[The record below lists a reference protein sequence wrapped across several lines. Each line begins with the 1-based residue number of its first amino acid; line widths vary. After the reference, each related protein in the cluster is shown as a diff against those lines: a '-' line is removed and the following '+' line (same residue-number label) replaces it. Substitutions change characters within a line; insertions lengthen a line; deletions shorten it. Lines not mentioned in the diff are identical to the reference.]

1 MVCSAE
7 TEQALTPIQPMT
19 KDDMLAASQA
29 QMIYIIMMIIE
40 SGLRKEEWVREL
52 LVLSGVSFLLET
64 TTHELTCVQSICQ
77 RMWILA
83 TSDETSAMLPSNNSS
98 MSWED
103 WIYQESKKRYAQM
116 LLRLSCMKS

>member
-1 MVCSAE
+1 
-7 TEQALTPIQPMT
+7 MT

-52 LVLSGVSFLLET
+52 LVLSGVSFLLEINIYV
-64 TTHELTCVQSICQ
+64 LNCVQSVCQ
-77 RMWILA
+77 RMWILVA
-83 TSDETSAMLPSNNSS
+83 SDETSAMFPSNDH

-103 WIYQESKKRYAQM
+103 WIYQESRKRYRQICSTDFVRDKLMAGAENSSSGWSS
-116 LLRLSCMKS
+116 L

>member
-1 MVCSAE
+1 
-7 TEQALTPIQPMT
+7 MT

-40 SGLRKEEWVREL
+40 SGLRREEWVREL
-52 LVLSGVSFLLET
+52 LMLSGVSFLLRANL
-64 TTHELTCVQSICQ
+64 HQLNCVQSVCQ

-83 TSDETSAMLPSNNSS
+83 TSDETSAMFPSNDN

-103 WIYQESKKRYAQM
+103 WIYQESKKRYRHSCLTRFLCDM
-116 LLRLSCMKS
+116 LISVSGNSSFGW